1 MNWAKTARIEKID
14 AGRTILISSGKNYIT
29 LSLYNENTKAILKI
43 NDFKEYEFIAKAENG
58 KLNIYSKPKVAE
70 LIERWIH
77 PVDNY
82 NLKMWIHPPNSI
94 YCFPSI
100 GIGLGTIF
108 KPNIFSFALLDT
120 NSIQWFEKTLK
131 ELLEVYVKNK
141 KLINKS
147 IYRWEEKNEL
157 DKLRKI
163 SIAISV
169 VKNKDDTSIRLML
182 NSKNFIYTDL
192 SPDDI
197 DWLLTTLSIAKDNL
211 EALQRH
217 ESN

>member
-1 MNWAKTARIEKID
+1 MN
-14 AGRTILISSGKNYIT
+14 L
-29 LSLYNENTKAILKI
+29 LLKQ
-43 NDFKEYEFIAKAENG
+43 
-58 KLNIYSKPKVAE
+58 
-70 LIERWIH
+70 RWIH
-77 PVDNY
+77 PVNNY

-131 ELLEVYVKNK
+131 ESLEVYEKNK
-141 KLINKS
+141 KL
-147 IYRWEEKNEL
+147 
-157 DKLRKI
+157 
-163 SIAISV
+163 
-169 VKNKDDTSIRLML
+169 KNKDDTSIRLML

-192 SPDDI
+192 CPDDI

>member
-1 MNWAKTARIEKID
+1 
-14 AGRTILISSGKNYIT
+14 
-29 LSLYNENTKAILKI
+29 
-43 NDFKEYEFIAKAENG
+43 
-58 KLNIYSKPKVAE
+58 
-70 LIERWIH
+70 
-77 PVDNY
+77 
-82 NLKMWIHPPNSI
+82 MWIHPPNSI

-182 NSKNFIYTDL
+182 NSKNFLYTDL
-192 SPDDI
+192 
-197 DWLLTTLSIAKDNL
+197 
-211 EALQRH
+211 
-217 ESN
+217 